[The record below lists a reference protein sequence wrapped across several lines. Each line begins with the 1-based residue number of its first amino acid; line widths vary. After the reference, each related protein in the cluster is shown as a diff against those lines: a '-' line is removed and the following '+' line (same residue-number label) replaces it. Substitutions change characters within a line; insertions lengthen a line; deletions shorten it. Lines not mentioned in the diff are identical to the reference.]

1 MAKKYEYISVVNELL
16 ESEINNFQNILSNI
30 KYVISNIADV
40 EKKCKINEEKI
51 KKQCNEYIG
60 VDNKNILETDNLNNL
75 NTDLIK
81 NDNLYLDNLNETD
94 DDEKN
99 SDKSEDIEKNLCIK
113 FFKIIALK
121 CHPDKTN
128 DLIKNKIFIYVNNF
142 KKDLDCIKI
151 LYLIS
156 KTDIDNIEL
165 SDIEYKFIEN
175 KLLDIEFY
183 KNKITKTIYYN
194 WDEISDEDKMI
205 YLNYIKNQYE
215 KL

>member
-75 NTDLIK
+75 NTD
-81 NDNLYLDNLNETD
+81 
-94 DDEKN
+94 
-99 SDKSEDIEKNLCIK
+99 SS
-113 FFKIIALK
+113 F
-121 CHPDKTN
+121 
-128 DLIKNKIFIYVNNF
+128 KNKIFIYVNNF